1 MTYSSALSSLNRL
14 HPLGIRPGLER
25 IRALL
30 KALGNPERG
39 MRVIH
44 VAGSNGKGSVCRI
57 FESVLIETG
66 YKTGMFISPHLIDF
80 RERFRIDGQNASTKD
95 IAAAWPKLQRALA
108 KPEVLK
114 HGPP

>member
-1 MTYSSALSSLNRL
+1 MAGRFLLHLSPMSYAASIKSLNRL

-44 VAGSNGKGSVCRI
+44 VAGSNGKGSVCRMI
-57 FESVLIETG
+57 ESVLIESG
-66 YKTGMFISPHLIDF
+66 FHTGMFISPHLVEF
-80 RERFRIDGQNASTKD
+80 RERFRINGAM
-95 IAAAWPKLQRALA
+95 A
-108 KPEVLK
+108 
-114 HGPP
+114 G